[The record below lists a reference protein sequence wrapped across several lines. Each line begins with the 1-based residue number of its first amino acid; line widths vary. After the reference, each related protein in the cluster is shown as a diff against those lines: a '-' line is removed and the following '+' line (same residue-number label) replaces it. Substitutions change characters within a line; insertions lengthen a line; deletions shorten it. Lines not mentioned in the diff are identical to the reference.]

1 MKYLKKNRRPS
12 LLSGASQEDPMLG
25 VANLFDV
32 ALVFIVALFL
42 SLMATYKMQDFFDPE
57 SEVTIMKKVKDQW
70 QIITKKGK
78 EVKVKKMTDRKVGG
92 DEGIRLGT
100 AYRLKDGRMIYIPNE
115 AGEGV
120 LNEIE

>member
-1 MKYLKKNRRPS
+1 
-12 LLSGASQEDPMLG
+12 MLG

-42 SLMATYKMQDFFDPE
+42 SLMATYQILDFFNPE
-57 SEVTIMKKVKDQW
+57 SEITIMKKVNNQW

-100 AYRLKDGRMIYIPNE
+100 AYQLRDGRMIYIPNE
-115 AGEGV
+115 AGEGA

>member
-1 MKYLKKNRRPS
+1 
-12 LLSGASQEDPMLG
+12 MLG

-42 SLMATYKMQDFFDPE
+42 SLMATFQMLDFFNPE
-57 SEVTIMKKVKDQW
+57 SEITIMKKVKDQW

-78 EVKVKKMTDRKVGG
+78 EVKVNKMTDRKVGG

-115 AGEGV
+115 AGEGA

>member
-1 MKYLKKNRRPS
+1 MKYLKNRRPS
-12 LLSGASQEDPMLG
+12 RLSDASREDPMLG

-42 SLMATYKMQDFFDPE
+42 SLMATYQILDFFNPE
-57 SEVTIMKKVKDQW
+57 SEITIMKKVNNQW

-100 AYRLKDGRMIYIPNE
+100 AYQLRDGRMIYIPNE
-115 AGEGV
+115 AGEGA

>member
-1 MKYLKKNRRPS
+1 
-12 LLSGASQEDPMLG
+12 MLG